1 MTKTKVKMQILT
13 AFACATLMA
22 SSVMVCA
29 EPLDQT
35 TRWVLADR
43 VRVRAG
49 PSLENPV
56 NGFVSRGAELVLK
69 APAQGDFCLIEGE
82 GRNGYIA
89 CKFLSAE
96 RVERLKAGA
105 NGIDAAQ
112 RWVTGDGLA
121 VRYEPRGQ
129 AGEIIRLP
137 LNTVVK
143 LIKEGAGPES
153 AYCEIEHD
161 GQRGY
166 SMCRYLAL
174 SPVVS
179 MSAQSI
185 RSAKSAPDVKEYT
198 ADPPMP
204 FVDWIELKRMARED
218 KAKPDLTSPERQ
230 SFSSTIQ
237 SAGDSLSARN
247 LILAL
252 EFPAVTPSLF
262 GNEAEVAPPNSRAEH
277 ASGRFGI
284 AVRSVVTSRSKPEP
298 YLEEDGGAGPN
309 SWEKITTAL
318 VRPVQRVQL
327 FRDGKFRTS
336 PSALL
341 KKDAFWKTYEG
352 DEISDDCEGWF
363 PGFSFGAADA
373 NIWNYFDYESKSEEK
388 RNVNPRGSL
397 VAFYTTIEMPSGRAV
412 RTETSMKLNRKATGF
427 VRGIQL
433 QFDLNGDG
441 IADIAI
447 WEGEGKG
454 PGHREF
460 PGKTDDRWY
469 RLAMVNIAGKWK
481 VLGVDTFSYGCGC

>member
-1 MTKTKVKMQILT
+1 
-13 AFACATLMA
+13 MA
-22 SSVMVCA
+22 SSVTVCA
-29 EPLDQT
+29 EPIDQSI
-35 TRWVLADR
+35 RWVLADR

-49 PSLENPV
+49 PSLEHPV
-56 NGFVSRGAELVLK
+56 NGLVSRGAELVLK
-69 APAQGDFCLIEGE
+69 APAVGDFCLIEGE

-89 CKFLSAE
+89 CKYLSAE
-96 RVERLKAGA
+96 RIERLKAGA

-112 RWVTGDGLA
+112 RWVTGDGLT
-121 VRYEPRGQ
+121 VRYEPHSQ

-143 LIKEGAGPES
+143 LIKEGAGPAS
-153 AYCEIEHD
+153 AYCEIEHANA
-161 GQRGY
+161 QRGY

-174 SPVVS
+174 SPVIS
-179 MSAQSI
+179 MPVESS
-185 RSAKSAPDVKEYT
+185 RSAKSAPDVKEYS

-204 FVDWIELKRMARED
+204 FADWIELKRMARED
-218 KAKPDLTSPERQ
+218 KAKPDITWSPERQ
-230 SFSSTIQ
+230 SFNYAIE
-237 SAGDSLSARN
+237 SAGGSLDARN

-262 GNEAEVAPPNSRAEH
+262 GNEAEVAPPNSKAEV

-298 YLEEDGGAGPN
+298 YLAEDGGAGPN

-318 VRPVQRVQL
+318 ERPVQRVQL
-327 FRDGKFRTS
+327 FRDGRFRTS
-336 PSALL
+336 PSALIR
-341 KKDAFWKTYEG
+341 KDTFWKTYEG
-352 DEISDDCEGWF
+352 DEIFDSCEGWF

-373 NIWNYFDYESKSEEK
+373 NIWHYFDYDSKSSEK
-388 RNVNPRGSL
+388 LNVNPTGS
-397 VAFYTTIEMPSGRAV
+397 VFAFYTNLEMPSGRAV

-427 VRGIQL
+427 VRGVQL
-433 QFDLNGDG
+433 LYDLNGDG

-481 VLGVDTFSYGCGC
+481 VLGTDTFSYGCGC